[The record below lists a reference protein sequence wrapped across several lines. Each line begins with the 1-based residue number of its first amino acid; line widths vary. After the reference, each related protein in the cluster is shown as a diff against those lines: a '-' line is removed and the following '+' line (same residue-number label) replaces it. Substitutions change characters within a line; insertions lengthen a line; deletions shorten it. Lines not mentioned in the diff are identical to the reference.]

1 MHDGV
6 TKCYLAVEDQYSQV
20 RDQASRMDEAS
31 DNFALAPAEPVFTS
45 PRDETDEA
53 LVLSIRAG
61 DEAAFEQLFNRHR
74 KRVARLIGRFFNR
87 PERVEEIIQDVFTKI
102 YFALDDYSPDRGAG
116 FSAWL
121 SRVAINACYDE
132 LRRARRRPESSISDI
147 TDDEAAWL
155 NAQLR
160 AEATGGNAEQAAV
173 SRDLANKLLA
183 RLSADDRLVL
193 TLLDAEDM
201 PVTEIAEITGWSASK
216 VKVRAHRARIALR
229 RVLGDFV

>member
-1 MHDGV
+1 M
-6 TKCYLAVEDQYSQV
+6 TKFHLAVEDQYSQV

-31 DNFALAPAEPVFTS
+31 DNFALAPAEPVFAPT
-45 PRDETDEA
+45 RDETDES
-53 LVLSIRAG
+53 LISSIRAG

-74 KRVARLIGRFFNR
+74 RRIARLIGRFFNR

-116 FSAWL
+116 FAAWL

-160 AEATGGNAEQAAV
+160 AEATGGNAEQTAV

-201 PVTEIAEITGWSASK
+201 PVAEIAEITGWSASK